1 MIHIKELQDK
11 FSSLDVN
18 SKNYALY
25 ERLLLLDISDYKP
38 LMQEILDG
46 RLDIEDTRQLF
57 NNVIPSSNKK
67 STNRNLSENIVDTM
81 KSNLIARLTGEN
93 TSDIIKENQL
103 FFNNLDDYK
112 YAIAKEYESQTGN
125 TLTDDEIN
133 SILVVVQETYYQQLN
148 LEDIDGQNKEA
159 QIFMSDKMSYKP
171 ISKL

>member
-11 FSSLDVN
+11 FSNLDVN
-18 SKNYALY
+18 SKNYVLY

-46 RLDIEDTRQLF
+46 RLDIEDTRQPL
-57 NNVIPSSNKK
+57 NNVIPSSNKT

-103 FFNNLDDYK
+103 FFNNLDDYR

-148 LEDIDGQNKEA
+148 LEDIDGQNKET